1 MRKTCFLWS
10 SSSLSFM
17 RLNFR
22 YQIRRWHRY
31 LGLFA
36 GLQFLAWSLG
46 GLYFTWSNMDEIHGD
61 FQRAEPP
68 TLAWQPGWVSPDQ
81 VLSQLPA
88 QSKLLDF
95 KVVNVLGQATYQ
107 VKYQPHLSAQAKGH
121 GHQAAGAVYQLAD
134 ARTGQFRPSLTKEE
148 AIQMAQDAFIGHP
161 TVQKVELVTD
171 ANING
176 HHEYRESPLPA
187 WAVTM
192 AHPTN
197 TTVYVAAA
205 LGSVTKF
212 RNDKWRVFDFL
223 WMLHT
228 MDYQTRDH
236 IGNWLLRVFSIMGV
250 LTVMSGLV
258 LYGSSSRL
266 LRQKKTQ
273 AQAVPSKKRVP
284 H

>member
-1 MRKTCFLWS
+1 
-10 SSSLSFM
+10 M

-61 FQRAEPP
+61 FQRKEATALP
-68 TLAWQPGWVSPDQ
+68 WQPGWVSPDK
-81 VLSQLPA
+81 VLSQLPP
-88 QSKLLDF
+88 QSTLLDL
-95 KVVNVLGQATYQ
+95 KVVNVLGKPTYQ
-107 VKYQPHLSAQAKGH
+107 VKYQGHQPQATKGH
-121 GHQAAGAVYQLAD
+121 GPQASAATYQLAD
-134 ARTGQFRPSLTKEE
+134 ARTGRLRPSLSRPE
-148 AIQMAQDAFIGHP
+148 AIQIAKSAFIGNP
-161 TVQKVELVTD
+161 EVKAVELVTE
-171 ANING
+171 ANISG

-192 AHPTN
+192 DHPTN
-197 TTVYVAAA
+197 TTVYVAAT
-205 LGSVTKF
+205 LGTVNKF
-212 RNDKWRVFDFL
+212 RNDKWRVFDFF

-236 IGNWLLRVFSIMGV
+236 IGNWLLRAFSIIGV
-250 LTVMSGLV
+250 LTVLSGLV

-266 LRQKKTQ
+266 LRRKK
-273 AQAVPSKKRVP
+273 AQDYTSTSKKRATT
-284 H
+284 

>member
-1 MRKTCFLWS
+1 
-10 SSSLSFM
+10 M

-61 FQRAEPP
+61 HQRAEAPS
-68 TLAWQPGWVSPDQ
+68 LAWQPGWVSPDQ
-81 VLSQLPA
+81 VLSQLPP
-88 QSKLLDF
+88 QSTLLDLR
-95 KVVNVLGQATYQ
+95 VVNVLGKPTYQ
-107 VKYQPHLSAQAKGH
+107 VKYQASSTQKTEGH
-121 GHQAAGAVYQLAD
+121 GHHASGVTYQLAD
-134 ARTGQFRPSLTKEE
+134 ARTGQLRPKLSRPE
-148 AIQMAQDAFIGHP
+148 AVQLAQSAFIGRP
-161 TVQKVELVTD
+161 AVKKVELVTQ
-171 ANING
+171 ANIDG

-197 TTVYVAAA
+197 TTVYVAAT
-205 LGSVTKF
+205 LGTVNKF
-212 RNDKWRVFDFL
+212 RNDKWRVFDFF

-236 IGNWLLRVFSIMGV
+236 IGNWLLRAFSIIGV
-250 LTVMSGLV
+250 LTVLSGLV
-258 LYGSSSRL
+258 LYVSSSRL
-266 LRQKKTQ
+266 LRQKKTPSNG
-273 AQAVPSKKRVP
+273 AASHRKAVR
-284 H
+284 